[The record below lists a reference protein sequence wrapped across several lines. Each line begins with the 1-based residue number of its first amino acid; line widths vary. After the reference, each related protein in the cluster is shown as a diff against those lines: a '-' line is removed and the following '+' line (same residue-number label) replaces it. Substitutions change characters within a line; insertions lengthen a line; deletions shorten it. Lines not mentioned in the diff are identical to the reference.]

1 MSKKCGTRTVIM
13 QDADRWWRI
22 WFERMSDC
30 HMVYPSL
37 YTNEGGYCTQCGT
50 PAPPEDLS

>member
-1 MSKKCGTRTVIM
+1 VSKKCGTRTVIM